1 MAEGRINER
10 IVICLIVITASVNIL
25 IYIGEIHNGILPKF
39 ISSSYKDNLKLEFNS
54 IFLKQIFNTISKFF
68 NIKPSTTSFLIG
80 DLPIYPNTN
89 ANESTLFKFKE
100 FHQQEQEI
108 IKNISYDKN
117 NIKQIPITNNAKYFL
132 FPNHDKT
139 KMNVVLFSLEKVN
152 KSNKQF
158 DIIFPKLS
166 QISLYEIPIN
176 NFIINYQSEFNLK
189 NSFFKLKWKIDLP
202 GIITKYAF
210 SNDYEQLAVVYKNIT
225 KYSEIKYNIV
235 YININ
240 KDNING
246 DFYDIVKLLGNLK
259 IEAIAVHKNIII
271 YSRKYDIYKL
281 NFLIKDNIKNNR
293 EWINIPKMKRNAINE
308 PYNKISNLK
317 FISKNKNDIN
327 DNKTNIND
335 NDIYLFIK
343 GVHCNLK
350 GVFLYMKLINLDL
363 NKLVYQNIKKSEINI
378 TNETMNQNSN
388 VIYINNVKKYNIS
401 KIIKESV
408 MFYHQPLIPSLF
420 EGKNYNIYDNNY
432 TYNMDN
438 LELDKLNLYLRNIH
452 SYTVFNKYLQ
462 KSDKTNTLE
471 FRFLSNFNTYNTLS
485 MNSSYFK
492 DIKSINYTEDD
503 FLIKTDESSIVKIC
517 GKEDNYIVEDNNNK
531 LAFGTRLNSKKEVKK
546 GDDIEYFD
554 IRRISFVSL
563 PKCFKPTIIH
573 DYYFDIFDGKYILI
587 LLIDDGILLS
597 LDFTRSIK
605 NKNNSAVFYMDIINN
620 KKILMLTINLFFLFF
635 YFLDWSHF
643 DQISINIRECIINF
657 VNNTDNQFIS
667 ENNFNG
673 FNNELNLSNSNLS
686 LLSNTSNDYTDD
698 NNNSHNNS
706 SNNLISL
713 DNSFSNNSLNH
724 INNNQEVN
732 NNRRLRRQNHDQ
744 RSILEDILGIFPY

>member
-1 MAEGRINER
+1 MVEGRINKR
-10 IVICLIVITASVNIL
+10 IVICLIVITACINFL

-39 ISSSYKDNLKLEFNS
+39 ISASYKDNLKLEFNS
-54 IFLKQIFNTISKFF
+54 IFLKQLFNIMSKFF

-89 ANESTLFKFKE
+89 VNESTLFKFKE
-100 FHQQEQEI
+100 SYQQEQEI

-139 KMNVVLFSLEKVN
+139 KMNVVLFSLVKPNINNKKV
-152 KSNKQF
+152 
-158 DIIFPKLS
+158 DIMFPKLS

-210 SNDYEQLAVVYKNIT
+210 SNDYEQLAVVYKNFT
-225 KYSEIKYNIV
+225 NYNEIRYNIV

-246 DFYDIVKLLGNLK
+246 DFYDIIKLLGNLK

-271 YSRKYDIYKL
+271 YSRKYELHKL
-281 NFLIKDNIKNNR
+281 NILIKDNITNNNK
-293 EWINIPKMKRNAINE
+293 WINLSKMKRNIVNE
-308 PYNKISNLK
+308 PYNKISDLK
-317 FISKNKNDIN
+317 FISKTKNVFKDNRTNKNE
-327 DNKTNIND
+327 

-350 GVFLYMKLINLDL
+350 GVFLYMKLLNLDL
-363 NKLVYQNIKKSEINI
+363 NKLVYQNFKNLNN
-378 TNETMNQNSN
+378 TNETMSQDNN
-388 VIYINNVKKYNIS
+388 VIYINNAKDYNITN
-401 KIIKESV
+401 IIKESK

-420 EGKNYNIYDNNY
+420 EGKKYNIYDNNY

-452 SYTVFNKYLQ
+452 SYTIFNKYLQ
-462 KSDKTNTLE
+462 KNDKPNNLE

-485 MNSSYFK
+485 MNSSYFN
-492 DIKSINYTEDD
+492 DIKSNNYNEDD
-503 FLIKTDESSIVKIC
+503 FLIKTDESEVVKIC
-517 GKEDNYIVEDNNNK
+517 GKEDNYIVEYNNNK
-531 LAFGTRLNSKKEVKK
+531 LAFSTRLKSKKDDKK
-546 GDDIEYFD
+546 HDDIEYFD
-554 IRRISFVSL
+554 TRRISFISL
-563 PKCFKPTIIH
+563 PKCFKPAIIH

-587 LLIDDGILLS
+587 LLIDDGVLLS

-605 NKNNSAVFYMDIINN
+605 NKNNSAVFYMDNINN
-620 KKILMLTINLFFLFF
+620 KKIIMLTINLFFLFF
-635 YFLDWSHF
+635 YFLDWTHF

-657 VNNTDNQFIS
+657 VNNTDNQFIN
-667 ENNFNG
+667 ENNFSS

-686 LLSNTSNDYTDD
+686 LLSNASNDYNDD
-698 NNNSHNNS
+698 NNNSNNNS
-706 SNNLISL
+706 SNNLINL

-724 INNNQEVN
+724 INSNQEASN
-732 NNRRLRRQNHDQ
+732 HRRVRRQNNDQ